1 MRTTTLLKN
10 IMPRIVNVD
19 NSVWGIFFPIV
30 EFTTLYSSL
39 C

>member
-10 IMPRIVNVD
+10 IMPSIANVD
-19 NSVWGIFFPIV
+19 NSGWGIFFPIV
-30 EFTTLYSSL
+30 EVTTLYSSV